1 MERNLLLSF
10 NDIEK
15 ISEVARAL
23 SVPTRVQIILLV
35 SKESMS
41 VNELAEALDLP
52 ISTVSMHVNVL
63 LETGLLFSAQQPGIR
78 GRKKVCSRKID
89 CVQFDFAEKFDLETD
104 EKIIVNMPIGFYTSA
119 EGIQPACGIV
129 GENSYLSPDDDPKNF
144 FEPAHYDAQLIW
156 LSQGVLEY
164 KFPNGVLKNNRA
176 KKIQFSLE
184 LCSEISNYRNDWP
197 SDITIWINNQE
208 ICTYLS
214 PGDFGGRRGKLNP
227 AWWSDTY
234 TQYGLLKTF
243 SVDPNGTYIDG
254 IKVSMV
260 TIDQLGLEAGDFIS
274 FKIGVKPDADN
285 CGGLNIFG
293 EKFGDY
299 QQNIVMRL
307 DYGSAAQANTAE
319 RMIFDEKRHET
330 PCVAPDDGVG
340 C

>member
-1 MERNLLLSF
+1 MERNLLLNF

-15 ISEVARAL
+15 LSEVARAL
-23 SVPTRVQIILLV
+23 SVPTRVQILLLV

-89 CVQFDFAEKFDLETD
+89 FVQFDFAETFELETD
-104 EKIIVNMPIGFYTSA
+104 EKIVVNMPIGCYTSA
-119 EGIQPACGIV
+119 DGIQAPCGIV
-129 GENSYLSPDDDPKNF
+129 GEHSYLSPDDDAKNF

-164 KFPNGVLKNNRA
+164 KFPNGVLNSYAA
-176 KKIQFSLE
+176 KKISFSLE

-197 SDITIWINNQE
+197 SDITIWINGRE
-208 ICTYLS
+208 VCTYLS

-243 SVDPNGTYIDG
+243 SVDQNGTYIDG
-254 IKVSMV
+254 IKASMV
-260 TIDQLGLEAGDFIS
+260 TIDQLELEKGDYIS
-274 FKIGVKPDADN
+274 FKIGVKPDAVN
-285 CGGLNIFG
+285 SGGLNIFG

-299 QQNIVMRL
+299 QQNILMRL
-307 DYGSAAQANTAE
+307 EYGNAVQKNTAE
-319 RMIFDEKRHET
+319 RMCSDEKK
-330 PCVAPDDGVG
+330 D
-340 C
+340 